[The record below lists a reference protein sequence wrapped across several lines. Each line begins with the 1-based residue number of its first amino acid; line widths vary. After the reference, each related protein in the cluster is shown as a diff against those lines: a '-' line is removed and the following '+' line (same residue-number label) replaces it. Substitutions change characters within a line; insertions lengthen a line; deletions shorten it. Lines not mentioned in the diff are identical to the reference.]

1 MAADFRT
8 DAARSHRTARTQVST
23 RMATVDTT
31 CEAPRERAQLLAP
44 AAALLTV
51 TLWASAFV
59 GIRSAGHHLSPGAL
73 ALGRLLVGSVAL
85 GLLVLVR
92 REALPARRALGRI
105 ALCGVLWFALYS
117 VVLNAAEHRVDAG
130 TAAMIVN
137 VGPILIALLAG
148 LLLGEGFPGRLVA
161 GSAIAF
167 AGVVVIGTATSSGAG
182 ADPLGLVLCLVT
194 AVAYAVGVVAQK
206 PLLAHV
212 APLAV
217 TWLACPTG
225 AAACLPFLPQLV
237 DDTVVASPSA
247 IAWVVYLGAFPTAVA
262 FTTWA
267 YALSRTT
274 AGRLGATTYLVPPA
288 AILLGWAWLG
298 ETPAGLAVV
307 GGALCLSGVAL
318 SRRDPRAPR
327 GRGPE
332 PVAEEAVPAARA

>member
-1 MAADFRT
+1 MSSPDRPT
-8 DAARSHRTARTQVST
+8 RS
-23 RMATVDTT
+23 
-31 CEAPRERAQLLAP
+31 LLP
-44 AAALLTV
+44 LGAAAVTV
-51 TLWASAFV
+51 LLWASAFV
-59 GIRSAGHHLSPGAL
+59 AIRHVRDEFSPGSL
-73 ALGRLLVGSVAL
+73 ALGRLLVGSV
-85 GLLVLVR
+85 VLAVVLFSR
-92 REALPARRALGRI
+92 GPRWPARTQWPLLG
-105 ALCGVLWFALYS
+105 LCGVLWFGVYNVA
-117 VVLNAAEHRVDAG
+117 LNAAEHRVDAG

-212 APLAV
+212 APLEV
-217 TWLACPTG
+217 TWLACSIG
-225 AAACLPFLPQLV
+225 AVACLPFLPQLV